1 MIHVL
6 KNFDKLSKL
15 IIMTLKS
22 YLNAMTTATSFAFM
36 GWILVILYIDPV
48 SSGLMGLILFYSTLF
63 LGLLGFFTLISF
75 SLKRWISNNE
85 VIFSYITSSFRQGFW
100 LSLIVIGILVMQ
112 GARIL
117 NWWDSLLFVGSISLL
132 ELYFISE

>member
-1 MIHVL
+1 
-6 KNFDKLSKL
+6 
-15 IIMTLKS
+15 MTLKS